1 MLPWLA
7 MDERKRLEELRS
19 QLLDM
24 DLELLRTL
32 ERRARLTQDLARLRT
47 GTSRYSPPAD
57 GTHLQAL
64 EKAAAAPLAASA
76 VRPIFTAID
85 SACRLYEVAPRVVF
99 LGAEGGFAWMA
110 ARAQFGIGAELL
122 RAETVAA
129 AIEEVT
135 RSRADFAV
143 VPYESLK
150 DGPILPT
157 ILAIAAA
164 DLKVVGERQV
174 TQALVLVNASGNP
187 ADVEKLYMAAQ
198 DHLGCMSY
206 IEANH
211 PRAPAL
217 DVRSPVMAWELAS
230 ENHGGAAIVPRGSV
244 GSRDLRVARENI
256 ADEGEARVR
265 YAVLSRLPAP
275 RSGADATALIFSVHD
290 HPGALHD
297 ILQHFKERSC
307 NLRRIQSRPVAAE
320 GWEYVFYVEVS
331 GHSTDR
337 GLVAALEGVKREAK
351 MLKIIGSF
359 PLEFPDPPLPESDVR
374 PR

>member
-1 MLPWLA
+1 
-7 MDERKRLEELRS
+7 MDERKRLEELRG

-32 ERRARLTQDLARLRT
+32 ERRARLTQDLAKLRT
-47 GTSRYSPPAD
+47 GTSRFAPPAD

-64 EKAAAAPLAASA
+64 EKAVAAPLAASA

-85 SACRLYEVAPRVVF
+85 AACHVHEVAPRVAF
-99 LGAEGGFAWMA
+99 IGTEGGFAWMT
-110 ARAQFGIGAELL
+110 ARAQFGIGAELV

-129 AIEEVT
+129 AIEDVA

-174 TQALVLVNASGNP
+174 TQALVLVNASGDP
-187 ADVEKLYMAAQ
+187 ADVEKLYVAAQ
-198 DHLGCMSY
+198 DHLCCMSY
-206 IEANH
+206 IETNH
-211 PRAPAL
+211 PRAPTL
-217 DVRSPVMAWELAS
+217 DVRSPMMAWELAS

-244 GSRDLRVARENI
+244 GPRDLRVAHENL

-265 YAVLSRLPAP
+265 YAVISRLPAP

-297 ILQHFKERSC
+297 ILQHFKEKSC
-307 NLRRIQSRPVAAE
+307 NLRRIQSRPVKGE
-320 GWEYVFYVEVS
+320 GWEYLFYVEVS
-331 GHSTDR
+331 GHQTDR
-337 GLVAALEGVKREAK
+337 ALVAALEGVKREAK
-351 MLKIIGSF
+351 MLKIVGSF
-359 PLEFPDPPLPESDVR
+359 PLEFPDPPQVDPEAR
-374 PR
+374 AR

>member
-1 MLPWLA
+1 
-7 MDERKRLEELRS
+7 MDERKRLEELRG

-24 DLELLRTL
+24 DLEMLRTL

-47 GTSRYSPPAD
+47 GTSRFAPPAD

-64 EKAAAAPLAASA
+64 ENAVAAPLSASA

-85 SACRLYEVAPRVVF
+85 AACRVYEVAPRVAF
-99 LGAEGGFAWMA
+99 LGAEGGFGWMA
-110 ARAQFGIGAELL
+110 TRAQFGFAAELV

-129 AIEEVT
+129 AIEEVA
-135 RSRADFAV
+135 RSSADFAV
-143 VPYESLK
+143 VPYESLQ

-164 DLKVVGERQV
+164 DLTVVGERQV
-174 TQALVLVNASGNP
+174 TQALALVNASGNP
-187 ADVEKLYMAAQ
+187 ADVEKIYVSPQ
-198 DHLGCMSY
+198 DHLGCMHY
-206 IEANH
+206 LETNH
-211 PRAPAL
+211 PRVPAI
-217 DVRSPVMAWELAS
+217 DVRSPSLAWELAS
-230 ENHGGAAIVPRGSV
+230 ENHGSAAIVPRGSV
-244 GSRDLRVARENI
+244 GARDLRVARENI
-256 ADEGEARVR
+256 ADEGESRVR
-265 YAVLSRLPAP
+265 YAMISRLPAP

-320 GWEYVFYVEVS
+320 GWQYVFYVEVS
-331 GHSTDR
+331 GHTTDR

-359 PLEFPDPPLPESDVR
+359 PLEFPDPPIPESDAR

>member
-1 MLPWLA
+1 
-7 MDERKRLEELRS
+7 MDERKRLEELRG
-19 QLLDM
+19 QLLEM

-47 GTSRYSPPAD
+47 GTSRFAPPAD

-64 EKAAAAPLAASA
+64 EKAVAAPLAASA

-85 SACRLYEVAPRVVF
+85 AACRVYETAPRVAY
-99 LGAEGGFAWMA
+99 LGAEGGFGWMA
-110 ARAQFGIGAELL
+110 TRAQFGLTAELV
-122 RAETVAA
+122 RADTVAA
-129 AIEEVT
+129 AIEEVA

-174 TQALVLVNASGNP
+174 AQALALVNASGSP
-187 ADVEKLYMAAQ
+187 ADIEKIYVSPQ
-198 DHLGCMSY
+198 DHLGCMHY
-206 IEANH
+206 LETNY
-211 PRAPAL
+211 PRAITL
-217 DVRSPVMAWELAS
+217 DVRSPAMAWELAS
-230 ENHGGAAIVPRGSV
+230 ENHGSAAIVPRGSAFA
-244 GSRDLRVARENI
+244 GDLLMARENI
-256 ADEGEARVR
+256 ADEGEVRMR
-265 YAVLSRLPAP
+265 YAMISRLPAP

-297 ILQHFKERSC
+297 ILQFFKERSC

-320 GWEYVFYVEVS
+320 GWEYVFYVEVG
-331 GHSTDR
+331 GHTTDR
-337 GLVAALEGVKREAK
+337 NLVAALEGVKREAK

-359 PLEFPDPPLPESDVR
+359 PLEFPDPLVPESDTR

>member
-1 MLPWLA
+1 
-7 MDERKRLEELRS
+7 MDERKRLEELRG

-24 DLELLRTL
+24 DLELLHAL

-47 GTSRYSPPAD
+47 GTSRFAPPAD

-64 EKAAAAPLAASA
+64 EKAVAAPLSASA
-76 VRPIFTAID
+76 IRPIFTAID
-85 SACRLYEVAPRVVF
+85 AACRVYEVAPRVAF
-99 LGAEGGFAWMA
+99 LGAEGGFGWMT
-110 ARAQFGIGAELL
+110 ARAQFGLAAELV

-129 AIEEVT
+129 AIEEVA

-143 VPYESLK
+143 VPYETLH

-174 TQALVLVNASGNP
+174 TEVLALVNASGNP
-187 ADVEKLYMAAQ
+187 ADAEKIYVAAQ
-198 DHLGCMSY
+198 DHLGCIHY
-206 IEANH
+206 LETNH
-211 PRAPAL
+211 PRVPTLA
-217 DVRSPVMAWELAS
+217 VRSPALAWELAS
-230 ENHGGAAIVPRGSV
+230 ENPGSAAIVPHGSAFA
-244 GSRDLRVARENI
+244 RELRVARENI

-265 YAVLSRLPAP
+265 YAVISRLPAP
-275 RSGADATALIFSVHD
+275 RSGADVTAVIFSVHD

-307 NLRRIQSRPVAAE
+307 NLRRIQSRPVAAQS
-320 GWEYVFYVEVS
+320 WEYVFYVEVS
-331 GHSTDR
+331 GHTTDR

-359 PLEFPDPPLPESDVR
+359 PLEFPDPKAPDEGGAR

>member
-1 MLPWLA
+1 
-7 MDERKRLEELRS
+7 MDERKRLEELRG

-47 GTSRYSPPAD
+47 GTSRFAPSAD

-64 EKAAAAPLAASA
+64 ESAVAAPLSASA

-85 SACRLYEVAPRVVF
+85 AACRLYEVAPRVAF
-99 LGAEGGFAWMA
+99 LGAEGGFGWMTT
-110 ARAQFGIGAELL
+110 RAQFGLSAELV

-129 AIEEVT
+129 AIEEVA
-135 RSRADFAV
+135 RSDADFAV
-143 VPYESLK
+143 VPYESLQ

-174 TQALVLVNASGNP
+174 TQALALVNASGNP
-187 ADVEKLYMAAQ
+187 ADVEKIYLCPQ
-198 DHLGCMSY
+198 DHLACMHY
-206 IEANH
+206 LDTNH
-211 PRAPAL
+211 PRVPAI
-217 DVRSPVMAWELAS
+217 DVRSPALALELAA
-230 ENHGGAAIVPRGSV
+230 ENHGGAAIVPRGSA
-244 GSRDLRVARENI
+244 GARDLRVARESV
-256 ADEGEARVR
+256 ADEGESRVR
-265 YAVLSRLPAP
+265 YAVISRLPAP

-320 GWEYVFYVEVS
+320 GWQYVFYVEVS

-359 PLEFPDPPLPESDVR
+359 PLEFPDPPIPETDAR